1 MINFVPVQGHGHG
14 ICQGQRRGR
23 GRCGGPWIVLVQGH
37 GRGIFKVKVGVGF
50 VAVVDHGSFRFK
62 VTVMAFVKVKVGV
75 RFAADPGSFRFKV
88 RLKVVAIMDLGYRGL
103 QSYLPAV
110 GHSRF
115 SIFRS
120 CIFN

>member
-1 MINFVPVQGHGHG
+1 MAFV
-14 ICQGQRRGR
+14 
-23 GRCGGPWIVLVQGH
+23 
-37 GRGIFKVKVGVGF
+37 KVNVGVGF
-50 VAVVDHGSFRFK
+50 VAVVDPGLFRFK

-75 RFAADPGSFRFKV
+75 GDVVADPGSYWFKGTVVAFVKVEVGFIAVVDPGSFRFKV

-120 CIFN
+120 CIFNWLFTSG